1 MKHLFFLLT
10 LLFCPALYAEEG
22 PLVVLKADADKEQ
35 AGKVMEAF
43 HRIPV
48 LIKEGNG
55 QELWAMHTKQVHGFI
70 EWIAKMK
77 EKKGKTPPDPH
88 QKSLE
93 FLRDYKVESI
103 DKVILYK
110 DVAFVE
116 TTITYEPGF
125 LANKRKEDSEAPE
138 NVGNEGTS
146 NMPGD
151 TYGQDWES
159 DGRGIA
165 AYTFILQDGAWK
177 IHGRHFSAKPRDE
190 QTLDK
195 TAKLLEKHAGVQ
207 AVK

>member
-1 MKHLFFLLT
+1 MKHLFF
-10 LLFCPALYAEEG
+10 PALDAKEE
-22 PLVVLKADADKEQ
+22 PLVILKADADKEQ

-43 HRIPV
+43 HRIPM
-48 LIKEGNG
+48 LIKEGKG
-55 QELWAMHTKQVHGFI
+55 EELWAMHTKQVHGFV
-70 EWIAKMK
+70 EMFTKRQ
-77 EKKGKTPPDPH
+77 EKRGITPPDPH

-116 TTITYEPGF
+116 TTVTYEPVF
-125 LANKRKEDSEAPE
+125 LANKRKEDSEAPKS
-138 NVGNEGTS
+138 VGTEGA
-146 NMPGD
+146 NNFPGD
-151 TYGQDWES
+151 QYGQDWEI

-190 QTLDK
+190 QVLDK
-195 TAKLLEKHAGVQ
+195 AAKLLEKHAGVQ